1 MRAIVVTLVAS
12 VLAVQAAPASALAGK
27 DRPAPR
33 HASAA
38 ARTPQKEAAT
48 LRGETT
54 TATGARLPNHKVRLR
69 EASTGKVAAE
79 TVSNGSAAFAFTEVA
94 PAQYLLEIVN
104 AAGQVIGVS
113 SVISV
118 GAGSSVFVTIA
129 AKAAGAI
136 AAAGGGIS
144 LFGLGTTASVAVLA
158 AAGAVAATAVIV
170 TRREASVSR

>member
-1 MRAIVVTLVAS
+1 MRAIVLTLVAS
-12 VLAVQAAPASALAGK
+12 VLGVAAGPAPALASK
-27 DRPAPR
+27 NRPAPR
-33 HASAA
+33 HASAGV
-38 ARTPQKEAAT
+38 RMPQKEFAT
-48 LRGETT
+48 LTGETT

-69 EASTGKVAAE
+69 HVSTGKVTAE

-113 SVISV
+113 SVIPVS
-118 GAGSSVFVTIA
+118 AGSTVFVTIA

-136 AAAGGGIS
+136 AAASGGVS
-144 LFGLGTTASVAVLA
+144 LFGLGSTASAAVLA